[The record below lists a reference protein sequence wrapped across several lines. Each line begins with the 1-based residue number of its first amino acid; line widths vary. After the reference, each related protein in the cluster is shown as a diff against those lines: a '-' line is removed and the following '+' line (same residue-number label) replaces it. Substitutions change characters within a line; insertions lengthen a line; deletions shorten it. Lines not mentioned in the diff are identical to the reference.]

1 MIVEGFNW
9 DQWKQWD
16 TEEIEQLLNQYA
28 ALGPLPGILLPMLE
42 SFIPILPLI
51 VFLLGNAASYGVGLG
66 FLYSWIGVVSGA
78 CVVFLLAR
86 KFSRRLRSFTVRKLP
101 KAESFFRW
109 VEAKGFTP
117 IFILACFPFAPSF
130 LVNIVSGMSNVPF
143 RIFLIAIV
151 LGKGIMIIL
160 VSLVGGEW
168 REFIEHPSKLIWAGA
183 LLFAMWL
190 AGKQVESK
198 LTP

>member
-1 MIVEGFNW
+1 MEGFDWKHW
-9 DQWKQWD
+9 DQED
-16 TEEIEQLLNQYA
+16 IEQLLNQYA

-51 VFLLGNAASYGVGLG
+51 VFLLGNAASYGTGFG
-66 FLYSWIGVVSGA
+66 FLYSWIGVVIGSA
-78 CVVFLLAR
+78 VVFLLAR
-86 KFSRRLRSFTVRKLP
+86 RFGRRLRSFTERKLP
-101 KAESFFRW
+101 RAQSFFHW
-109 VEAKGFTP
+109 VESKGFTP

-130 LVNIVSGMSNVPF
+130 LVNVVSGMSMISF
-143 RIFLIAIV
+143 RIFLIAIM
-151 LGKGIMIIL
+151 LGKGIMIFL

-168 REFIEHPSKLIWAGA
+168 RDFVEHPSKLALAGA

-198 LTP
+198 LNP